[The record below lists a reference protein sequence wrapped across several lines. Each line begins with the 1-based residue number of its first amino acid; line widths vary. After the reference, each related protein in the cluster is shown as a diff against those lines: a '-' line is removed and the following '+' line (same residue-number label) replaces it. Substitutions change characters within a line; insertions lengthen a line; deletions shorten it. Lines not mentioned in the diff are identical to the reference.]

1 MTDTFMI
8 ALPLQGRTVVMFGGC
23 DESARRTEQLM
34 ADGATVRVIWPSIG
48 PALRTL
54 GETHGDKLTLC
65 EREIDVETDLASAFL
80 GVMVPQDPAL
90 GAKLYAYAQ
99 PHQRL
104 FCAIDQPD
112 FCTFYHVATV
122 RRGPMRFGISSGGVA
137 PGLAK
142 RFKEILE
149 DALTPEFTQFAEHW
163 AKIRQAA
170 PKGGR
175 MEATSGLLKSFF
187 LEIRWSTGGTTNQ
200 N

>member
-1 MTDTFMI
+1 M
-8 ALPLQGRTVVMFGGC
+8 AMFGGC
-23 DESARRTEQLM
+23 DESARRAAQL
-34 ADGATVRVIWPSIG
+34 AAEGATVRVIWPSIG
-48 PALRTL
+48 PVLRSLAEMHADTVTL
-54 GETHGDKLTLC
+54 Y
-65 EREIDVETDLASAFL
+65 EREVDAGIDLASVFL
-80 GVMVPQDPAL
+80 GIMVPQDPEV
-90 GAKLYAYAQ
+90 GAKLYAYAHA
-99 PHQRL
+99 HQRL

-149 DALTPEFTQFAEHW
+149 EALTPEFTQFAEHW
-163 AKIRQAA
+163 GKIRQAA

-175 MEATSGLLKSFF
+175 MEATRALLESFF
-187 LEIRWSTGGTTNQ
+187 LEIRWSTRGTANQ